1 MKTAG
6 SGSAMRLRR
15 ERPSAGLVAAAIE
28 TRQMYA
34 VNGGKDPALDVLEL
48 LCAASWL
55 LGK

>member
-15 ERPSAGLVAAAIE
+15 ERPSAGLVAAAIQ